1 MKQHKEFLAMLIAV
15 ITLAVSFA
23 TFLSR
28 QAVVETQLAHIQ
40 RDLAVISEQLTAR
53 EETSRD
59 LSERVVHLETMV
71 RNLERNLDGIAGR

>member
-1 MKQHKEFLAMLIAV
+1 MKQHKEFLAMLIAA
-15 ITLAVSFA
+15 ITLTVSFA

-40 RDLAVISEQLTAR
+40 RDLAVISEQLGAR
-53 EETSRD
+53 EEAGRD

>member
-15 ITLAVSFA
+15 ITLTVSFA

-40 RDLAVISEQLTAR
+40 RDLTVISEQLTVR
-53 EETSRD
+53 EEMSRD